1 MVGEIILKY
10 IKFILIGI
18 VLIFLLSLLFLFNYE
33 GIQIGRAIDSG
44 LGDINGDGNDEFLVL
59 TKGLF
64 GKNGKELIIYNGIYD
79 LTEIYRE
86 DFSELNPWKIDTGD
100 IDGDGIDEI
109 SIGVYKKTI
118 FHPVMANRPFIYSF
132 KGNDLLAK
140 WRGSRL
146 SRPFTD
152 YTFHDIDEDGVD
164 EIISIEVLEN
174 EKMLINSY
182 KWIGFGIEGF
192 MESSEFDSI
201 TELYSGNDIFVHIEN
216 DGQIFSGK
224 VALKEDSL
232 VIERMD

>member
-1 MVGEIILKY
+1 MILKY
-10 IKFILIGI
+10 IKFILIGVFI
-18 VLIFLLSLLFLFNYE
+18 VFLISLFFLLNYE
-33 GIQIGRAIDSG
+33 YMVLGRAVDITV
-44 LGDINGDGNDEFLVL
+44 GDINGDGNDEFLVL

-64 GKNGKELIIYNGIYD
+64 GQYGKELIIYNSAYD

-86 DFSELNPWKIDTGD
+86 DFSDLKPWKIDTGD

-109 SIGVYKKTI
+109 SIGVYKETI
-118 FHPVMANRPFIYSF
+118 FHPVMAKRPFIYSF
-132 KGNDLLAK
+132 SDNILLAK

-152 YTFHDIDEDGVD
+152 YTFYDIDEEGID
-164 EIISIEVLEN
+164 EIISIEISEN

-192 MESSEFDSI
+192 IESREYDNISDLWKANVIYISVDDGGDK
-201 TELYSGNDIFVHIEN
+201 LSGQLF
-216 DGQIFSGK
+216 
-224 VALKEDSL
+224 LKEDRL